1 MLNTLRPEVGE
12 SQVPWRGRKTPEPEV
27 GSNAKHRVKHRRS
40 ADSGAL
46 ALELYCRLAT
56 AVYLEVL
63 MVLGK
68 AARGGLIGIVV
79 RWASRLRFPYI
90 FLLTAV
96 LFVLNLFIPDV
107 VPMVDELIMGLL
119 AALLA
124 SLRKKPESKEV
135 TPPTDNSD

>member
-1 MLNTLRPEVGE
+1 
-12 SQVPWRGRKTPEPEV
+12 
-27 GSNAKHRVKHRRS
+27 
-40 ADSGAL
+40 
-46 ALELYCRLAT
+46 
-56 AVYLEVL
+56 
-63 MVLGK
+63 MVLSK
-68 AARGGLIGIVV
+68 VARGGLIGIVV

-124 SLRKKPESKEV
+124 SLRKKPESEEV
-135 TPPTDNSD
+135 TPPTDNPD